1 MNNTHYSNTAK
12 LLHWTIAAA
21 IVLQF
26 VLAKL
31 ADRAG
36 DADHAVQQLGL
47 LANHKSVGITI
58 LALAIIR
65 IGWRLT
71 HKPPALPAAM
81 PTWQVRASHFSHWSL
96 YALIIAIPISG
107 WLMSSASAYSVSW
120 FNLFQL
126 PDFVAADPE
135 LKKTLKDVHETL
147 AKLLFLLALVH
158 ILAAFKHAVFDK
170 DGVLQRMLSIVSLAV
185 FVIIIA
191 LGVGVLGQA
200 GKGSINAA
208 GKTSTTTPATAA
220 QSQVDKA
227 SELPVWQIDY
237 ANSYI
242 HFTGDQAGAI
252 FEGEW
257 LSWSAELRFSSDD
270 LASGFFD
277 VTVNTAEVN
286 TNDKDRDDVLSDPE
300 WFDPR
305 QHPEAY
311 YRAASFSK
319 NDDGSYNAHGNLVV
333 KGQSAPV
340 VLTFTV
346 EENGGQRF
354 LLGHAEFLR
363 LDLGIGVGEW
373 EDTTWVE
380 NEVRVDVRVEAS
392 LPR

>member
-1 MNNTHYSNTAK
+1 MNNTYYSTTAK
-12 LLHWTIAAA
+12 LLHWTIAGA

-26 VLAKL
+26 VLADL
-31 ADRAG
+31 AERAG

-58 LALAIIR
+58 LVLAIVR

-71 HKPPALPAAM
+71 HKPPPLPSAI
-81 PTWQVRASHFSHWSL
+81 PTWQVRASHLSHWSL
-96 YALIIAIPISG
+96 YALIVAIPLSG

-120 FNLFQL
+120 FNLIQL

-135 LKKTLKDVHETL
+135 LKKTLKEVHETL
-147 AKLLFLLALVH
+147 AKILFLLALLH
-158 ILAAFKHAVFDK
+158 ILAALKHAVIDK
-170 DGVLQRMLSIVSLAV
+170 DGVLQRMLSTVSLAL
-185 FVIIIA
+185 FVIVIA

-200 GKGSINAA
+200 GKRSGDADN
-208 GKTSTTTPATAA
+208 TTTASTPATAV
-220 QSQVDKA
+220 QSQSA
-227 SELPVWQIDY
+227 TISELPVWQIDY
-237 ANSYI
+237 AKSYI

-252 FEGEW
+252 FKGEW
-257 LSWSAELRFSSDD
+257 LSWSAELRFSADD
-270 LASGFFD
+270 LDSGLFD

-305 QHPEAY
+305 QYPQAY

-319 NDDGSYNAHGNLVV
+319 NGDGSYNALGNLVV

-340 VLTFTV
+340 VLKFTV
-346 EENGGQRF
+346 EENDEQRV

-392 LPR
+392 LLR